1 MGNTSST
8 SKNYYMVSD
17 FEQLRETSTVKLN
30 DAKAKYFTKKMAA
43 QGDHFNIN

>member
-1 MGNTSST
+1 
-8 SKNYYMVSD
+8 MVSD